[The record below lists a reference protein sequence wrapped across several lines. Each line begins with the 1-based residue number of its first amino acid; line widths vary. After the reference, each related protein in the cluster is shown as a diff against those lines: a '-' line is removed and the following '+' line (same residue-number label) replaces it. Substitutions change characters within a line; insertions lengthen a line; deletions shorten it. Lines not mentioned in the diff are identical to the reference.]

1 MRRHSKRPAFLDLTK
16 IRMPVGA
23 LTSIL
28 HRATGVILAASVPAA
43 VYLFGLSIRD
53 EQGFVRVTELF
64 AQRAFKTLAVI
75 VVWALAHHLLAGVRH
90 MLTDLG
96 VGSSLRVARGSGW
109 LVNLA
114 GVVLALL
121 AARTM
126 W

>member
-1 MRRHSKRPAFLDLTK
+1 
-16 IRMPVGA
+16 
-23 LTSIL
+23 
-28 HRATGVILAASVPAA
+28 LAASVPAA

-64 AQRAFKTLAVI
+64 AQRAFKTLEVI

-96 VGSSLRVARGSGW
+96 VGSPLRVARGSGW

>member
-1 MRRHSKRPAFLDLTK
+1 
-16 IRMPVGA
+16 
-23 LTSIL
+23 
-28 HRATGVILAASVPAA
+28 
-43 VYLFGLSIRD
+43 
-53 EQGFVRVTELF
+53 
-64 AQRAFKTLAVI
+64 
-75 VVWALAHHLLAGVRH
+75 